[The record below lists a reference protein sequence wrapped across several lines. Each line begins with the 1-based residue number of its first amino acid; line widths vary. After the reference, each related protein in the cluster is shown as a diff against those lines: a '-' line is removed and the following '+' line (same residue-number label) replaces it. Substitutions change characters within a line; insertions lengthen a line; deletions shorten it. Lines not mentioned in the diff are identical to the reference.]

1 MIQNKA
7 DDEKCASQD
16 AGSAYEKLVLYVFN
30 LIFFINNLESLSIL
44 YSDGNAVQ
52 KNMISVFYF
61 AKSGIP
67 KHVLQL
73 MFF

>member
-16 AGSAYEKLVLYVFN
+16 AGSAYEKLVIYVFN
-30 LIFFINNLESLSIL
+30 LIFFINNLESLYLI
-44 YSDGNAVQ
+44 NAVTAMRC
-52 KNMISVFYF
+52 KNIISQSFICKARYN
-61 AKSGIP
+61 
-67 KHVLQL
+67 KHVQL